1 MPGGGTGC
9 GNGSS
14 GNPFSSRSSSSG
26 GKPLLES
33 SSSSSSGKPL
43 SSPAKRIG
51 ETLRRVSGTARRRR
65 LKLGEP
71 CIAAT
76 TAGLVLASPRE
87 ALSWGGLGCEVTGQS
102 GGDCFAG
109 AGSVLAAG
117 GLFPPAASAPQ
128 GVAFDASLLLDVV
141 GLTSAVSLTFSS
153 SLSSSDRIMRRF
165 LANFLSPSSEAA
177 SLLSSSSSSLSSVSS
192 SSELLRSCFFGFCGA
207 GFFFSGLLV
216 SFCGFFVFFS
226 ELLSSSSLGPSSS
239 SSEECGC
246 RLAVFRL
253 QLSSELSSSV
263 NSASSSSDVELARQV
278 RLPFPFR
285 FLLQRHS
292 LSLSELLLA
301 RRRLELLFFTTGAA
315 SSSSEE
321 SSR

>member
-1 MPGGGTGC
+1 M
-9 GNGSS
+9 
-14 GNPFSSRSSSSG
+14 
-26 GKPLLES
+26 LES

-43 SSPAKRIG
+43 SSPATRIG
-51 ETLRRVSGTARRRR
+51 EETLRLASGTARRRL

-76 TAGLVLASPRE
+76 AAGLVLAS
-87 ALSWGGLGCEVTGQS
+87 AGGAHSWGGLGCGATGHS
-102 GGDCFAG
+102 GGGCFAA
-109 AGSVLAAG
+109 AGSVLATA
-117 GLFPPAASAPQ
+117 GLFTPAASALQ
-128 GVAFDASLLLDVV
+128 GVDFGASLLSEVV
-141 GLTSAVSLTFSS
+141 AFASFVSLTLSS

-165 LANFLSPSSEAA
+165 LANFLSPSSDAA
-177 SLLSSSSSSLSSVSS
+177 SLLSSSSSSSPLSSVSS
-192 SSELLRSCFFGFCGA
+192 SSSELLCSCFFDFCGA
-207 GFFFSGLLV
+207 GFFFSDLLV

-239 SSEECGC
+239 SSEECGG

-253 QLSSELSSSV
+253 RLSSELSSSV

-278 RLPFPFR
+278 RLPLPFR

-301 RRRLELLFFTTGAA
+301 LRRLEACHLSTPALLYSG
-315 SSSSEE
+315 SSLFIV
-321 SSR
+321 